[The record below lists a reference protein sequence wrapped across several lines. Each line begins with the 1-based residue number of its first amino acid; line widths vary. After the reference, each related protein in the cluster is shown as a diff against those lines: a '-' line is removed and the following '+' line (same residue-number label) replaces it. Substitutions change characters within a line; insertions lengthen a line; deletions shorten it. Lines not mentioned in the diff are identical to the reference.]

1 MSMRNQPIKRSE
13 YLKELS
19 RDHHDGLL
27 FCWEIK
33 QGLSKKIEL
42 ERLRKYVDYFWI
54 NHLEEHFKEEEELLF
69 KHLDDPLCDKAKEDH
84 QLIQKQVELITNSIV
99 QQPQNYIDLI
109 EMLNN
114 HIRFEERELFSH
126 LENILPLE
134 ILQAT
139 KNFFSPQNYTA
150 NKNNYA
156 DEFWVKV

>member
-19 RDHHDGLL
+19 RDHHHGLL

-33 QGLSKKIEL
+33 QGISKKIEL
-42 ERLRKYVDYFWI
+42 ERLRKYAEYFWI
-54 NHLEEHFKEEEELLF
+54 NHLKEHFKEEEELLF
-69 KHLDDPLCDKAKEDH
+69 KYANDPLCEKAKEDH
-84 QLIQKQVELITNSIV
+84 GLIQKQVELIINSV
-99 QQPQNYIDLI
+99 AQQPKNYIDLI
-109 EMLNN
+109 EMLSN

-150 NKNNYA
+150 NKNNYV